1 LKLKFSYSNHG
12 TRVIIHQVWTRGTWE
27 TKVSGKW
34 VFHSSGVKSI
44 AWAPSSAF
52 VASGSY
58 DQSIFLWNLNK
69 PMKKQVG
76 LRIVIPLLVFQR
88 CPP

>member
-1 LKLKFSYSNHG
+1 
-12 TRVIIHQVWTRGTWE
+12 VWTRGTWE

-44 AWAPSSAF
+44 AWSPSSTF

-69 PMKKQVG
+69 PMKKQVC
-76 LRIVIPLLVFQR
+76 LHCLSSVVKIFLYFNSDVLHALSF
-88 CPP
+88 